1 MTISEFSIFGG
12 ILFAFLAII
21 ILLFGDIGHETGAM
35 LCFILTCI
43 WAGVFIG
50 HGLTIKDDY

>member
-1 MTISEFSIFGG
+1 MTISEFSIFAG

-35 LCFILTCI
+35 LCFILTCT
-43 WAGVFIG
+43 WTGVFIG
-50 HGLTIKDDY
+50 HGLAIKDDY